1 MKRRRLD
8 SDSQHGVLAQ
18 SITPLNEIKT
28 PEFNIIDVTIC
39 SPNTS
44 RKSPTKSSSKKTF
57 SFFAQNKIFNIKTK
71 TSNSKQSTLVTLTK
85 SFTTK
90 TTKTTQTSLR
100 QLQIDLD
107 GNGAP
112 RITCK
117 ACGMQYT
124 PSCPED
130 AKVHK
135 KFHAKNVGGIDLGF
149 VVKPETRVWNGD
161 VASRFITMDSGL
173 HPKIDKRL
181 QKLEGSEKDYIV
193 EVNRRSS
200 YLEKKKAVEVME
212 YMKSELSAVDIP
224 EADLWSVVDVPN
236 VSNNNVVNRTD
247 SSNTSVNIDKPFT
260 EKSDRFKVYMYISGK
275 KCVGLCV
282 AERISAAHNID
293 ESQPKSEALIVDA
306 SDSKK
311 RKSSS
316 ISILY
321 VSSFIA

>member
-1 MKRRRLD
+1 MQRTKRRRLD
-8 SDSQHGVLAQ
+8 VDSESEVLTRA
-18 SITPLNEIKT
+18 ITPLNDLKT
-28 PEFNIIDVTIC
+28 PDFNIINVAIC
-39 SPNTS
+39 SPDAF
-44 RKSPTKSSSKKTF
+44 RKSPIKSSSKKTF

-71 TSNSKQSTLVTLTK
+71 TSNSKQSTLITFTK
-85 SFTTK
+85 SLTAK

-135 KFHAKNVGGIDLGF
+135 KFHAKNVGGIDFGLA
-149 VVKPETRVWNGD
+149 VKPEMRVWNGD
-161 VASRFITMDSGL
+161 VASVPTTMGSNL
-173 HPKIDKRL
+173 HSKIEKRS
-181 QKLEGSEKDYIV
+181 QKLDSPEKDYIV

-224 EADLWSVVDVPN
+224 EADLWSLFDVPN
-236 VSNNNVVNRTD
+236 ILNNHDDDDNNKANPL
-247 SSNTSVNIDKPFT
+247 NTSTSPDKPLT
-260 EKSDRFKVYMYISGK
+260 EKSDRFKVYLYITGR
-275 KCVGLCV
+275 KCVGLCL

-293 ESQPKSEALIVDA
+293 ESQSEPKAPVVDA
-306 SDSKK
+306 INSKK

-316 ISILY
+316 ISI
-321 VSSFIA
+321 S